1 MKRNPRPRK
10 YESAAARQA
19 AYKARAEVLEFRAEP
34 KTAASLTN
42 IAQELDVSR
51 SELLLSMVKFALTNH
66 DWARFGLTHKTL
78 PYYQGNPIMA
88 TKKASPAQ
96 LAARKK
102 FAEMARSGAFKKAK
116 RAADRDKNPA
126 KKGLY
131 SNIDAKRKRI
141 AAGSGEK
148 MRKPGSP
155 GAPTNASF
163 RAAAKTAKRNPAK
176 KTVSQKISQLM
187 HEGYPQKQAVA
198 VALSEKRAGKV
209 KSNPMEHIAGEHF
222 YNLGNNYFGKVTM
235 TGNNEYYAVIF
246 YDLKDK
252 QIVPDYKP
260 RYFATAKAAINSVMK
275 YATKNKLKSNPIVP
289 NENFDYAL
297 IQEIKLVAEND
308 ENLYRRQGRPIVE
321 NLAKKMAKGTFD
333 AAKAVKLY
341 EYLADSA
348 VKDYSVSQFGKRTPT
363 LTILSKPERQVLAQ
377 QLFESYADEI
387 EYAAKEIMA
396 KSGKKTTR
404 TNPSK
409 RSRSA
414 VVLNPAKKRSYTVYC
429 QVDGQSINSWTKLAT
444 FYSATK
450 ATQYAKAYAKQYPKH
465 YVRVESHG

>member
-34 KTAASLTN
+34 KTAASLTS

-78 PYYQGNPIMA
+78 PYYQGNPIMIPKLKRHVGSYA
-88 TKKASPAQ
+88 VVEIKSEKIVTELFKDSKLLDKINFDKYKLVPMDQWLAGLSHKENPIMAIKKASPAQ

-126 KKGLY
+126 KMTRHK
-131 SNIDAKRKRI
+131 A
-141 AAGSGEK
+141 
-148 MRKPGSP
+148 
-155 GAPTNASF
+155 
-163 RAAAKTAKRNPAK
+163 AK
-176 KTVSQKISQLM
+176 KTVSQKISQLV

-209 KSNPMEHIAGEHF
+209 KSNPMGKSIAGQHLF
-222 YNLGNNYFGKVTM
+222 NLGSNYFAAVTL
-235 TGNNEYYAVIF
+235 TGYNDYYAQIF
-246 YDLKDK
+246 YKTTDPSGFTNE

-260 RYFATAKAAINSVMK
+260 RHFSTAKAAINSVMK
-275 YATKNKLKSNPIVP
+275 YATKNKLKSNPIAEMREFTVMKWKRGKNTTNGNPVYEFILKDEFGGMHTGKTKP
-289 NENFDYAL
+289 NAGWVYGISSVYEGDKINAALEETKGGRVYMVDY
-297 IQEIKLVAEND
+297 
-308 ENLYRRQGRPIVE
+308 
-321 NLAKKMAKGTFD
+321 
-333 AAKAVKLY
+333 
-341 EYLADSA
+341 
-348 VKDYSVSQFGKRTPT
+348 GKR
-363 LTILSKPERQVLAQ
+363 
-377 QLFESYADEI
+377 
-387 EYAAKEIMA
+387 
-396 KSGKKTTR
+396 KS
-404 TNPSK
+404 NPHK
-409 RSRSA
+409 RSSSRSA
-414 VVLNPAKKRSYTVYC
+414 VVPNPSKKRTYTVFC
-429 QVDGQSINSWTKLAT
+429 QVDGQGINNWTKLAT

>member
-176 KTVSQKISQLM
+176 KTVSQKISQLI

-209 KSNPMEHIAGEHF
+209 KSNPMGEKFVVGKYYETRFIGDQNIKVGATILNRTDKTVKVKGTDNMMKSSYRLSIDHNGNECF
-222 YNLGNNYFGKVTM
+222 YPYGKYSM
-235 TGNNEYYAVIF
+235 SPMLCA
-246 YDLKDK
+246 DDM
-252 QIVPDYKP
+252 
-260 RYFATAKAAINSVMK
+260 KA
-275 YATKNKLKSNPIVP
+275 KSNPISETLIYGLP
-289 NENFDYAL
+289 KGETRDYMEELLYAGGQL
-297 IQEIKLVAEND
+297 LNKTQIQQV
-308 ENLYRRQGRPIVE
+308 
-321 NLAKKMAKGTFD
+321 FD
-333 AAKAVKLY
+333 AA
-341 EYLADSA
+341 SA
-348 VKDYSVSQFGKRTPT
+348 QGWHSFRVVGFDPT
-363 LTILSKPERQVLAQ
+363 VPPNFIKTI
-377 QLFESYADEI
+377 
-387 EYAAKEIMA
+387 

-450 ATQYAKAYAKQYPKH
+450 ATQYAKAYAKQYPTH

>member
-19 AYKARAEVLEFRAEP
+19 AYKARAEMLEFRAEP
-34 KTAASLTN
+34 KTAATLTS

-116 RAADRDKNPA
+116 RADDRDKNPMNMYTVLYRGTSNIAGQLMASSPKQAKEKIAEKLGLATTAYLMATKSSQVKINPA

-148 MRKPGSP
+148 MRKPGTP
-155 GAPTNASF
+155 GAPTDKSF
-163 RAAAKTAKRNPAK
+163 RDAAKTAKRNPAK

-198 VALSEKRAGKV
+198 VALSEQRANKV
-209 KSNPMEHIAGEHF
+209 KSNPMGEKF
-222 YNLGNNYFGKVTM
+222 VVGKYYETRSIGDQNIKIGATILSRTDKTVKVKGTDNLMKSSYRLSMDYDGN
-235 TGNNEYYAVIF
+235 EIF
-246 YDLKDK
+246 Y
-252 QIVPDYKP
+252 PWG
-260 RYFATAKAAINSVMK
+260 RYSMSPMIGADDMKA
-275 YATKNKLKSNPIVP
+275 KSNPV
-289 NENFDYAL
+289 
-297 IQEIKLVAEND
+297 
-308 ENLYRRQGRPIVE
+308 
-321 NLAKKMAKGTFD
+321 
-333 AAKAVKLY
+333 
-341 EYLADSA
+341 
-348 VKDYSVSQFGKRTPT
+348 
-363 LTILSKPERQVLAQ
+363 
-377 QLFESYADEI
+377 
-387 EYAAKEIMA
+387 
-396 KSGKKTTR
+396 KSGKKTTS
-404 TNPSK
+404 TNPIK
-409 RSRSA
+409 RSSSSA
-414 VVLNPAKKRSYTVYC
+414 VVPNPRAKKPQKFYKVSIMQEGLHKNWMGLANFYTFAEAENYAHYLSK
-429 QVDGQSINSWTKLAT
+429 QHKNWTI
-444 FYSATK
+444 
-450 ATQYAKAYAKQYPKH
+450 
-465 YVRVESHG
+465 RVHDTRAMK